1 MALILVRDVKE
12 NRDRIINTD
21 CIFHCYAEEG
31 GVRIN
36 YAQGVSGRDSVHVA
50 GGLEAFAK
58 SVRARRVGQGEVID

>member
-21 CIFHCYAEEG
+21 CIFHCYEEEG

-36 YAQGVSGRDSVHVA
+36 YSQGVSGRDSVTVA
-50 GGLEAFAK
+50 GELDAFAK
-58 SVRARRVGQGEVID
+58 AVKALKIG